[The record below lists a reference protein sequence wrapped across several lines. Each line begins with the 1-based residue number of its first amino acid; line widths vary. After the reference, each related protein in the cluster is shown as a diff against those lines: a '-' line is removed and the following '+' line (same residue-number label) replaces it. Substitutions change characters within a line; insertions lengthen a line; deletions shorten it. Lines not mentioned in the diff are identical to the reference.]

1 MKFKVILHDGQP
13 GYMELVTTEGNTN
26 KKETLGDPN
35 IENLI
40 RALKERGIDIELER
54 HEYK

>member
-1 MKFKVILHDGQP
+1 MKFRVILHDGQP
-13 GYMELVTTEGNTN
+13 GYMELVTIGGKNGR
-26 KKETLGDPN
+26 KEALGDPS

-40 RALKERGIDIELER
+40 GALKERGIDIELEW